1 MKRHFVRF
9 LNSEGRKIAISAACM
24 ALPVLGGMFLCQSLL
39 GKMLRVDA
47 QNTSSGWVSML
58 LARNPDILTLFSGA
72 TPSVR
77 TRHLLDEA
85 SQVGDI
91 YRFRIWDAAE
101 HIAFKSERMTSY
113 GVPVNREQVAEAFA
127 SGSIVNE
134 EHAGRPPQNVPFFVE
149 SFIPIRHNGAVIGVF
164 DVYLDQSDDEVLYK
178 RSLFLTEIIIG
189 ALVLLAGGIPA
200 YGLYR
205 HMLRL
210 RDARAE
216 TMYLSQHDNLTGIP
230 NRRWMNDAANTAFA
244 LSRRN
249 NSYVAVLMIDL
260 DRFKDIN
267 DTFGH
272 AIGDEVLKTVA
283 LRLRSAIRTEDSV
296 ARFGGDEFVILQV
309 GIAQPSG
316 ASLLASR
323 LIGVLS
329 EPCEID
335 GAQLACGA
343 SIGIAVAPPDGGDLN
358 KLLACADAAL
368 YKSKAE
374 GRNSISFF
382 EPGMNA
388 KIRRRRQIEMDIW
401 RALETDSFRL
411 AYQPVYSFSDGRL
424 LGFEA
429 LLRWPEGWGPQSPAD
444 FIPVAEESGL
454 INRLG
459 AWALETACKT
469 AASWTNP
476 LKVAVNLSS
485 VQFRN
490 GDIVSVV
497 EDALSASGLSSE
509 RLELEVTESLWIGDK
524 DSVFSQLGR
533 LRRLGVSI
541 SLDDFGTGYSS
552 LAHLWRFPFDT
563 LKIDQSFVRE
573 METDPKAAAIVNTV
587 TALGKALNLTT
598 TAEGVETETQA
609 RFLREAGCDQV
620 QGFLYGRPLSAASAN
635 AMANAE
641 CVVAPEEVT
650 P

>member
-1 MKRHFVRF
+1 
-9 LNSEGRKIAISAACM
+9 
-24 ALPVLGGMFLCQSLL
+24 
-39 GKMLRVDA
+39 
-47 QNTSSGWVSML
+47 
-58 LARNPDILTLFSGA
+58 
-72 TPSVR
+72 
-77 TRHLLDEA
+77 
-85 SQVGDI
+85 
-91 YRFRIWDAAE
+91 
-101 HIAFKSERMTSY
+101 
-113 GVPVNREQVAEAFA
+113 
-127 SGSIVNE
+127 
-134 EHAGRPPQNVPFFVE
+134 
-149 SFIPIRHNGAVIGVF
+149 
-164 DVYLDQSDDEVLYK
+164 
-178 RSLFLTEIIIG
+178 
-189 ALVLLAGGIPA
+189 
-200 YGLYR
+200 
-205 HMLRL
+205 
-210 RDARAE
+210 
-216 TMYLSQHDNLTGIP
+216 
-230 NRRWMNDAANTAFA
+230 MNDAANTAFA

-358 KLLACADAAL
+358 KLLACTDAAL

-374 GRNSISFF
+374 GRNSVSFF